1 MTNKSGVDSTILG
14 LYPDFYDCCGRLHPL
29 KAKPRDKSK
38 SKKPRLCISCQK
50 EKPVEGYFMCSQ
62 CQRAAQKAPALFSKK
77 PLTFRSR

>member
-1 MTNKSGVDSTILG
+1 MQKNIGIDPTVLD

-29 KAKPRDKSK
+29 KAKPKDKK
-38 SKKPRLCISCQK
+38 NTKPKLCITCRK

-62 CQRAAQKAPALFSKK
+62 CQRAAQKAPAMFSKK